1 MEFRII
7 TSSDHLWNII
17 KKYAETCS
25 WKAGKSLAAD
35 MDNNT
40 FSDWERIIIAL
51 DNEKICGFCAV
62 AKKDCIPDITYTPI
76 HTLRIVDEKYR
87 GRRLSQRLIQYA
99 MNYLKSIS
107 FEKVYLIS
115 DHENLYEKY
124 GFRVIDHK
132 LAPWGAEEKIY
143 VQEL

>member
-7 TSSDHLWNII
+7 TSSDQLWNIA
-17 KKYAETCS
+17 KKYAKTCS

-40 FSDWERIIIAL
+40 FSDWERIIVAL
-51 DNEKICGFCAV
+51 DKERICGFCSV
-62 AKKDCIPDITYTPI
+62 AKEDCIPDLPYTPYI
-76 HTLRIVDEKYR
+76 RYVFVDEKYR

-124 GFRVIDHK
+124 GFRIIDRK
-132 LAPWGAEEKIY
+132 PAPWGAEEKIY